1 MDPSRELLHQVKNH
15 LAVYSSLLRLTRA
28 SLKEPGE
35 RLLLDK
41 MEVFF
46 SVFAQVY
53 QRLHHEQRLS
63 EDGGGGFLKAGPYLR
78 DMIEVFRLPPWNLL
92 LESEIGLT
100 DQTIQSRNAVPLGLI
115 LAQLLVSSGRYGDEP
130 ETRELSILQEA
141 GQWRLLLKGGPLV
154 LPEETELMV
163 SALTVQ
169 LDGRV
174 EPPVQGETAWSAL
187 FPLSLF
193 SHGLGSSHPP
203 AGEERGAS

>member
-15 LAVYSSLLRLTRA
+15 LAVYSSLLRLTRS
-28 SLKEPGE
+28 SLEEPGE

-41 MEVFF
+41 MEVLF

-53 QRLHHEQRLS
+53 QRLHHEQKLS
-63 EDGGGGFLKAGPYLR
+63 EHGGGGFLKAGPYLR

-92 LESEIGLT
+92 LESEIDLS
-100 DQTIQSRNAVPLGLI
+100 DHTIQSRDAVPLGLA
-115 LAQLLVSSGRYGDEP
+115 LTQLLVSSGGYGAVP
-130 ETRELSILQEA
+130 EKIGLSIRREA
-141 GQWRLLLKGGPLV
+141 GQWRLLLQGGSFV
-154 LPEETELMV
+154 LPEETELIV

-174 EPPVQGETAWSAL
+174 EPPVQGKAEWSAL

-193 SHGLGSSHPP
+193 SH
-203 AGEERGAS
+203 